1 MRLPFS
7 RKPEKTAAKSPPPRP
22 LAPDSFST
30 HDLHLRLSYNVKS
43 GDGVRLVAGEGRPD
57 ELPNLLSGIA
67 TAPVELVE
75 PLMPE
80 AQNAEPRLLDPKRA
94 LSWINA
100 RHQCSAIA
108 RHGLFIL
115 ESLDA
120 IDPAYETIALALL
133 SGDLDH
139 EGVPRF
145 DAIVGGVISY
155 WDETS
160 GDLILRPVVA
170 WGGDGA
176 RGDIDRIAQRL
187 LTRLMT
193 NILASQG
200 AHGLHVTERAVA
212 GGGAR
217 SCGHCG
223 FPTLDRA
230 ARYCP
235 KCGMRQGD

>member
-7 RKPEKTAAKSPPPRP
+7 RKQQQPTPQAPPPRP

-30 HDLHLRLSYNVKS
+30 HDLHLRLSYNAKS
-43 GDGVRLVAGEGRPD
+43 GDGVRLAAGEAQPD
-57 ELPNLLSGIA
+57 ELPNLLAGIA
-67 TAPVELVE
+67 VTPVELVE
-75 PLMPE
+75 PLTPE
-80 AQNAEPRLLDPKRA
+80 AQNAEPRLLDPDRA

-100 RHQCSAIA
+100 RHQLSPIA
-108 RHGLFIL
+108 RHALFIL

-120 IDPAYETIALALL
+120 IDAAYETIALALL
-133 SGDLDH
+133 SGDVDH
-139 EGVPRF
+139 EGIPRF
-145 DAIVGGVISY
+145 DAIVGGVISH

-176 RGDIDRIAQRL
+176 RGDIDRNAQRL

-193 NILASQG
+193 NILASHG

-217 SCGHCG
+217 ACGHCG

-235 KCGMRQGD
+235 KCGMRQSD

>member
-1 MRLPFS
+1 MRLPFT
-7 RKPEKTAAKSPPPRP
+7 RKQDKANAPTPPPRP

-30 HDLHLRLSYNVKS
+30 HDMHLRLSYNVKA
-43 GDGVRLVAGEGRPD
+43 GDGVRMDAGSAQPA
-57 ELPNLLSGIA
+57 ELPNLLAGIA
-67 TAPVELVE
+67 ISPVELVE
-75 PLMPE
+75 PVTPE
-80 AQNAEPRLLDPKRA
+80 AQNAEPRLLDPDRA
-94 LSWINA
+94 LAWINA
-100 RHQCSAIA
+100 RHQLSPIA
-108 RHGLFIL
+108 RHALFVL
-115 ESLDA
+115 ESLNA
-120 IDPAYETIALALL
+120 IDPAYETIAVALL
-133 SGDLDH
+133 SGDVDH
-139 EGVPRF
+139 EGMPRF
-145 DAIVGGVISY
+145 DALVGGVISY

-176 RGDIDRIAQRL
+176 RGDIDRNAQRV
-187 LTRLMT
+187 LTRLMG

-200 AHGLHVTERAVA
+200 AHGLYVTERAVA